1 MKRILALL
9 AAVMMLVSCCTALAD
24 SEPTGV
30 EDGVF
35 TIAMEC
41 AYAPYNWTQTDDSN
55 GAVPIKDSSDYAN
68 GYDVMIAK
76 KICEANGWQLEI
88 LRSDWDSLVPA
99 VQTGMIDAAIA
110 GQSMTAA
117 RSEQVDFAGP
127 YFYASI
133 VCVTKADS
141 QFADAQSISDLSGG
155 TCTAQIATIW
165 YDQCLPQIQ
174 GAQIQTAAETAPA
187 MLMAL
192 ETGTVGY
199 RARKRLETRDIDL
212 YVGIPFCP
220 TRCAYCSFV
229 SQSVERSFS
238 LVEPYVKALIAEI
251 RAGGEMARKNRL
263 RPRTFYM
270 GGGTPT
276 TLTADQMD
284 AVLTALEESFDLSA
298 CPELTVEAGRP
309 DTITAEKL
317 AVLKCH
323 GVTRVSVNP
332 QTMEDRV
339 LAAIGRRHTAVETEQ
354 AMELVRAYHFPHVN
368 MDLIA
373 GLPEDTPEGFRRSL
387 DKCLELGASNITVHT
402 LALKKGSR
410 ILTEGLSIPDG
421 AAVQAMLDYAAPTLR
436 RAGFAPYYLYRQKY
450 MSGSFENVG
459 WCRPGGE
466 CWYNVDIMSELC
478 SILSFGAGGST
489 KMVEPGTNH
498 IERVFNVKYPKEY
511 TERPE
516 KTLQN
521 QAAFAEFYAKYV
533 PEA

>member
-9 AAVMMLVSCCTALAD
+9 AAVMMMVSCCTALAD

-192 ETGTVGY
+192 ETGMVDFICTDMPTAQGAVAAYPDLKILNFSGTDGDFQFTDEV
-199 RARKRLETRDIDL
+199 RAENVNIGISVRKGNT
-212 YVGIPFCP
+212 G
-220 TRCAYCSFV
+220 
-229 SQSVERSFS
+229 
-238 LVEPYVKALIAEI
+238 LVEAINNVLSTMTEDDFNELMAEAI
-251 RAGGEMARKNRL
+251 
-263 RPRTFYM
+263 
-270 GGGTPT
+270 
-276 TLTADQMD
+276 
-284 AVLTALEESFDLSA
+284 
-298 CPELTVEAGRP
+298 
-309 DTITAEKL
+309 TIQ
-317 AVLKCH
+317 
-323 GVTRVSVNP
+323 P
-332 QTMEDRV
+332 
-339 LAAIGRRHTAVETEQ
+339 
-354 AMELVRAYHFPHVN
+354 
-368 MDLIA
+368 
-373 GLPEDTPEGFRRSL
+373 
-387 DKCLELGASNITVHT
+387 
-402 LALKKGSR
+402 
-410 ILTEGLSIPDG
+410 
-421 AAVQAMLDYAAPTLR
+421 
-436 RAGFAPYYLYRQKY
+436 
-450 MSGSFENVG
+450 VG
-459 WCRPGGE
+459 
-466 CWYNVDIMSELC
+466 
-478 SILSFGAGGST
+478 
-489 KMVEPGTNH
+489 
-498 IERVFNVKYPKEY
+498 
-511 TERPE
+511 
-516 KTLQN
+516 Q
-521 QAAFAEFYAKYV
+521 
-533 PEA
+533 

>member
-9 AAVMMLVSCCTALAD
+9 AAVMMMVSCCTALAD

-192 ETGTVGY
+192 ETGMVDFICTDMPTAQGAVAAYPDLKILNFSGTDGDFQFTDEE
-199 RARKRLETRDIDL
+199 RAESVNIGISVRKGNT
-212 YVGIPFCP
+212 G
-220 TRCAYCSFV
+220 
-229 SQSVERSFS
+229 
-238 LVEPYVKALIAEI
+238 LVEAI
-251 RAGGEMARKNRL
+251 NN
-263 RPRTFYM
+263 
-270 GGGTPT
+270 
-276 TLTADQMD
+276 
-284 AVLTALEESFDLSA
+284 VLSTMTEDDFN
-298 CPELTVEAGRP
+298 EL
-309 DTITAEKL
+309 
-317 AVLKCH
+317 
-323 GVTRVSVNP
+323 
-332 QTMEDRV
+332 
-339 LAAIGRRHTAVETEQ
+339 
-354 AMELVRAYHFPHVN
+354 
-368 MDLIA
+368 
-373 GLPEDTPEGFRRSL
+373 
-387 DKCLELGASNITVHT
+387 
-402 LALKKGSR
+402 
-410 ILTEGLSIPDG
+410 
-421 AAVQAMLDYAAPTLR
+421 
-436 RAGFAPYYLYRQKY
+436 
-450 MSGSFENVG
+450 
-459 WCRPGGE
+459 
-466 CWYNVDIMSELC
+466 MSEA
-478 SILSFGAGGST
+478 IAIQPVG
-489 KMVEPGTNH
+489 
-498 IERVFNVKYPKEY
+498 
-511 TERPE
+511 
-516 KTLQN
+516 Q
-521 QAAFAEFYAKYV
+521 
-533 PEA
+533 

>member
-9 AAVMMLVSCCTALAD
+9 AAVMMMVSCCTALAD

-141 QFADAQSISDLSGG
+141 RFADAQSISDLSGG

-192 ETGTVGY
+192 ETGMVDFICTDMPTAQGAVAAYPDLKILNFSGTDGDFQFTDEE
-199 RARKRLETRDIDL
+199 RAENVNIGISVRKGNT
-212 YVGIPFCP
+212 G
-220 TRCAYCSFV
+220 
-229 SQSVERSFS
+229 
-238 LVEPYVKALIAEI
+238 LVEAINNVLSTMTEDDFNELMAEAIAI
-251 RAGGEMARKNRL
+251 Q
-263 RPRTFYM
+263 P
-270 GGGTPT
+270 
-276 TLTADQMD
+276 
-284 AVLTALEESFDLSA
+284 
-298 CPELTVEAGRP
+298 
-309 DTITAEKL
+309 
-317 AVLKCH
+317 
-323 GVTRVSVNP
+323 
-332 QTMEDRV
+332 
-339 LAAIGRRHTAVETEQ
+339 
-354 AMELVRAYHFPHVN
+354 
-368 MDLIA
+368 
-373 GLPEDTPEGFRRSL
+373 
-387 DKCLELGASNITVHT
+387 
-402 LALKKGSR
+402 
-410 ILTEGLSIPDG
+410 
-421 AAVQAMLDYAAPTLR
+421 
-436 RAGFAPYYLYRQKY
+436 
-450 MSGSFENVG
+450 VG
-459 WCRPGGE
+459 
-466 CWYNVDIMSELC
+466 
-478 SILSFGAGGST
+478 
-489 KMVEPGTNH
+489 
-498 IERVFNVKYPKEY
+498 
-511 TERPE
+511 
-516 KTLQN
+516 Q
-521 QAAFAEFYAKYV
+521 
-533 PEA
+533 